1 MQTFRKLP
9 MHSPKINDART
20 SISFLLFKS
29 LPNFSTLTYILIGN
43 IFLVRKEWRK
53 EVWIPKL
60 KKIVEES
67 DRKIYRKFHLFRVFT
82 REGKIYLQE
91 KSFSGIGIWIEKNRK
106 YYLLKE
112 ARYFGEAI
120 KKIPESVK
128 ETYEK
133 AKRMLLLE
141 NRDLCGFYFPFS
153 FVFESTLTGAVVI
166 NWEAVKDCKADLKR
180 LKGFEK
186 PFKDYPF
193 FTETLIHELT
203 HHLYKS
209 HGKPFQALFYRFL
222 NAVKGTDRKVYNF
235 CLTLTSQK
243 EVLEETVKRL
253 EDLWEVSCYL
263 SGKRNGL
270 YSLLIIGRLTYLE
283 RVFSRIPDGI
293 CLSSGFSYL
302 VIPRV
307 KEGVRPLPLFIEHLI
322 EEIL

>member
-1 MQTFRKLP
+1 MNL
-9 MHSPKINDART
+9 
-20 SISFLLFKS
+20 
-29 LPNFSTLTYILIGN
+29 
-43 IFLVRKEWRK
+43 
-53 EVWIPKL
+53 PKL
-60 KKIVEES
+60 RKIVKES
-67 DRKIYRKFHLFRVFT
+67 DKRICKKFHLFRVFT
-82 REGKIYLQE
+82 REGELYLQE
-91 KSFSGIGIWIEKNRK
+91 RDFSGIGIWIERNGR
-106 YYLLKE
+106 YYRLKE
-112 ARYFGEAI
+112 VMYFGEAL

-141 NRDLCGFYFPFS
+141 NRDLYGFYFPFS
-153 FVFESTLTGAVVI
+153 FAFESTLNGAIVI
-166 NWEAVKDCKADLKR
+166 NWETVRDCNIALKR

-235 CLTLTSQK
+235 CLTLTSQR

-253 EDLWEVSCYL
+253 EDLWEVSCYF

-293 CLSSGFSYL
+293 RLSPSFSYL

-307 KEGVRPLPLFIEHLI
+307 REGVRPLPLPFKSLI